1 MSSSFKFWMM
11 LFGGVVVLYVAYHL
25 LIHLIGAII
34 SLVVPLVVI
43 GGIGYVVYLMINKKA
58 LNGGRR
64 ILP

>member
-1 MSSSFKFWMM
+1 MSSSFRFWMM

-34 SLVVPLVVI
+34 SLVVPLAVI
-43 GGIGYVVYLMINKKA
+43 GGIGYVVYLMINRKA
-58 LNGGRR
+58 LGGGRR